1 MLSFVSDV
9 MSLVGGTQSDIC
21 LLYFRHQ
28 KVLGNMSWVEGMLKH
43 LMGKG
48 KGEP

>member
-9 MSLVGGTQSDIC
+9 MSQSDIC
-21 LLYFRHQ
+21 LLCFRHQ

-48 KGEP
+48 EGAGKGGP